1 MARSPK
7 TTTTDTTKV
16 ETQAVNPPVTLTPAA
31 LQAVIAEATRQSALK
46 AEMQAALVAKPST
59 IINGKSE
66 RSIKNEIAAVKA
78 FAKAGFK
85 DAKPHVNIFTFR
97 KWMERGYRPVEG
109 SKSLKISNLR
119 LFHVSQVRK
128 ITSEEKAAM
137 QAQSGRTVMWGR
149 LGQPRTLQIGVVLP
163 PPDQYREGRLRSGL
177 PGACRL
183 KQALACEIGPK

>member
-1 MARSPK
+1 VAPEWEWRTDRIVGQPSPPIGGVALMTFGECPMARSPK

-16 ETQAVNPPVTLTPAA
+16 ETQAVNPPVTLTPPA

-66 RSIKNEIAAVKA
+66 RSIKNEIAVVKA

-137 QAQSGRTVMWGR
+137 QAQSDAAVARNMGKVI
-149 LGQPRTLQIGVVLP
+149 PIGT
-163 PPDQYREGRLRSGL
+163 
-177 PGACRL
+177 
-183 KQALACEIGPK
+183 QASPQ

>member
-1 MARSPK
+1 MTRTK

-31 LQAVIAEATRQSALK
+31 LQAVIAEATRQSA
-46 AEMQAALVAKPST
+46 PT

-66 RSIKNEIAAVKA
+66 RSIKNEIAVVKA
-78 FAKAGFK
+78 FAEAGFK

-137 QAQSGRTVMWGR
+137 QAQSDAAVARNTAKVV
-149 LGQPRTLQIGVVLP
+149 PIGTEASP
-163 PPDQYREGRLRSGL
+163 Q
-177 PGACRL
+177 
-183 KQALACEIGPK
+183 

>member
-7 TTTTDTTKV
+7 TMTTDTTKV

-31 LQAVIAEATRQSALK
+31 LQAVIAEATRQSA
-46 AEMQAALVAKPST
+46 PT

-66 RSIKNEIAAVKA
+66 RSIKNGIAVVKA

-137 QAQSGRTVMWGR
+137 QAQSDAAVARNMGKVI
-149 LGQPRTLQIGVVLP
+149 PIGTEASP
-163 PPDQYREGRLRSGL
+163 Q
-177 PGACRL
+177 
-183 KQALACEIGPK
+183 